1 MNRHTLF
8 CDPLQEADAGELTTN
23 IPVLFLLG
31 PHFWASCTTLPLD
44 RWAQVTE
51 LRPRDLGG
59 REAATSRPGLW
70 WALPAPGSPTRC
82 RGCREGF
89 HGPRNPPELLDEEAL
104 HPTALEE
111 VNPANDYAV
120 NLEVGPSDETTL
132 LTGCSLVTP

>member
-1 MNRHTLF
+1 M
-8 CDPLQEADAGELTTN
+8 
-23 IPVLFLLG
+23 
-31 PHFWASCTTLPLD
+31 
-44 RWAQVTE
+44 
-51 LRPRDLGG
+51 GG
-59 REAATSRPGLW
+59 RPPLPGLGSGGLCLLL
-70 WALPAPGSPTRC
+70 AAPHRC